1 MAQNN
6 SCTCL
11 DVLSIDLTSCIRTG
25 FIYLHHAYVPR
36 RLYAWRSLDVC
47 HAYLDLSQPEQAINV
62 CTLDRTIRPRRTHTC
77 MTIIGTDG
85 SKEDRDAHS
94 HDWDAGYSYTA
105 ARP

>member
-62 CTLDRTIRPRRTHTC
+62 YVRWIVLFDR
-77 MTIIGTDG
+77 
-85 SKEDRDAHS
+85 
-94 HDWDAGYSYTA
+94 A
-105 ARP
+105 ARIHA